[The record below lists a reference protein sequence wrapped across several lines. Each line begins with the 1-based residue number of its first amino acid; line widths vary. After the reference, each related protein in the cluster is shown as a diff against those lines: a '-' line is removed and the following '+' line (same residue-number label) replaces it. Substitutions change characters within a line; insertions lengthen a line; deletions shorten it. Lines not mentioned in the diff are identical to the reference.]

1 MPKIINGE
9 GSLPVRSLIVGS
21 LKDKPRSGG
30 ATGLSVPTSQG
41 AEMPA
46 PQGTNG
52 WVSASFLSGVSAAFA
67 ADRSAALLPY
77 CCPAFCL
84 APDRRCHPSRRTWT
98 CRYRCASLVTCQ
110 SCCADPRSA
119 LSSWPRDHRSP
130 LLVRSERRLIAPRHR
145 QSKGRSGLLLS
156 TGLFSRRTSRV
167 VALNRRL
174 CRPFLSSRL
183 LLFAAFFSTRT
194 PLYFFGSLL
203 ALRGL
208 FDAYELAGSLVA
220 LARAAPRCPR
230 GPTLE
235 SRSAPRAPFEQ
246 EAFLGRSFS
255 LMSAPFGAPAQLHQ
269 RDD

>member
-145 QSKGRSGLLLS
+145 QSKGRACCYQRDYFHGEPPELLRSTGACVVRSYRRAFFFSRPSSRPARPCIFLAAFLPFAGFLTPMNSPEALLRLLALLLDALAGQLSKVVQPLGLLLS
-156 TGLFSRRTSRV
+156 
-167 VALNRRL
+167 RRL
-174 CRPFLSSRL
+174 F
-183 LLFAAFFSTRT
+183 
-194 PLYFFGSLL
+194 
-203 ALRGL
+203 
-208 FDAYELAGSLVA
+208 
-220 LARAAPRCPR
+220 
-230 GPTLE
+230 
-235 SRSAPRAPFEQ
+235 
-246 EAFLGRSFS
+246 
-255 LMSAPFGAPAQLHQ
+255 
-269 RDD
+269 